1 MFSAL
6 ASEMNILEKPV
17 KNVLYFSCMKN
28 LPAKLING
36 KLVPFSKLAPASVF
50 KLGKGSK
57 AAVFVDKK
65 GVPKL
70 FAFDTFAFLDV
81 LSGIDNI
88 LLDRLSDE
96 EYHDKKFNP
105 AGWLI
110 DKIESK
116 LPLNP
121 KFIASL
127 KKSIKEAEEKGYI
140 PFEDVL
146 KRLHLE

>member
-1 MFSAL
+1 
-6 ASEMNILEKPV
+6 
-17 KNVLYFSCMKN
+17 MKN
-28 LPAKLING
+28 LPAKLIHG

-57 AAVFVDKK
+57 AAVFVDKN

-81 LSGIDNI
+81 LSEIDNA
-88 LLDRLSDE
+88 LVDKLSAE
-96 EYHDKKFNP
+96 QYHDKKMNP

-121 KFIASL
+121 KFVASL
-127 KKSIKEAEEKGYI
+127 KASIAEADKKGWI
-140 PFEDVL
+140 PFEEIEKEFGLV
-146 KRLHLE
+146 